1 MGAQDNKQAAQA
13 MFAAFSAGDPEG
25 ALAPFDDS
33 IVWTMRGDNALTG
46 VYRGKQAV
54 GGLWGEMAKGE
65 PTVAP
70 HDFIAEGDKVA
81 VLATVTMLGE
91 SMEVVDLLAFNSQ
104 GKIIAFETLGDETI
118 PNRVYPR

>member
-13 MFAAFSAGDPEG
+13 MFSAFSAGDAVG
-25 ALAPFDDS
+25 ALASFDDS
-33 IVWTMRGDNALTG
+33 IVWTMRGNNALTG
-46 VYRGKQAV
+46 VYDGKEAV
-54 GGLWGEMAKGE
+54 VALWGEMAKGE
-65 PTVAP
+65 PTVTP

-91 SMEVVDLLAFNSQ
+91 PMEVADVLTFNSQ
-104 GKIIAFETLGDETI
+104 GKIIAMETLGDETI